1 MGSSQEEEWGLLDS
15 GATHPLRPLASTDCL
30 EKFKKISVSLADG
43 RTTPL
48 LMTESGVMVSTNLQV
63 EPIVPLG
70 MLAGG
75 GCKISWKKHG
85 MKVSHPTKGSLPISI
100 QAGCPQIPK
109 QLALELIQEYEDRT
123 QEVKQA
129 HLVGETHPERE
140 VEWMKSLVEGH
151 PALAELPDHVK
162 KALVQQPGEW
172 KDLPANRH
180 QRKRLKAAGSV
191 ILHLYAGKREG
202 FTLWKSMAWEAVPW
216 RWICNGVKIMTW
228 RPWIRRPTGA
238 YFVWRLMGI
247 WRR

>member
-1 MGSSQEEEWGLLDS
+1 MLKAMKDKEASEAKLSRLHQQLDEIKKSIKTLKLTRVREAKMGSLQEEEWGLLDS
-15 GATHPLRPLASTDCL
+15 GATHPLRPLASTDSL
-30 EKFKKISVSLADG
+30 EKFKKVSVSLADG

-109 QLALELIQEYEDRT
+109 QLALELIQEYEDRA

-129 HLVGETHPERE
+129 RLVGETHPERE

-162 KALVQQPGEW
+162 KALVQQPGSGRTF
-172 KDLPANRH
+172 LPTDINES
-180 QRKRLKAAGSV
+180 G
-191 ILHLYAGKREG
+191 
-202 FTLWKSMAWEAVPW
+202 
-216 RWICNGVKIMTW
+216 
-228 RPWIRRPTGA
+228 
-238 YFVWRLMGI
+238 
-247 WRR
+247 